1 VAISFIK
8 IKRMILGEPFPTRAE
23 IHERLDKV
31 RALAIFASD
40 PISSNAY
47 ATEAIMSV
55 LILISVQALSWTLPI
70 ALAVMVLVLLVI
82 FSYTQTILHYPQG
95 GGAYIVTKDN
105 LGTMPSLFAAS
116 ALLIDYIL
124 TVSVSVSAGVRAIT
138 SALPELFPYSVWL
151 ALLAIAIL
159 TLVNLRGVRESGT
172 IFALP
177 TYAFVGGILLI
188 VVIGVIRFS
197 GVFGASPPV
206 VVVPAHNALESHA
219 AVSQFLIL
227 WLVVRAFAAGCTALT
242 GIEAISDGVAAFKKP
257 ESKNAAETMV
267 AMGIIAM
274 TLFVGIT
281 YLATHLD
288 LIPYEEQSIVS
299 QLARAVTAGMPGGS
313 LIYGWVQFFTMMIL
327 ILAANTG
334 FQDFPRVSSFLAKD
348 GFMPRW
354 MQNRGDRLVY
364 NYGIAVLATI
374 AAIVVVAFQASEI
387 AMLPLYA
394 LGVMLGFTLSQAGM
408 VRLFGKIM
416 KLKPGETAHTGITT
430 ITYEPTAKYKRFL
443 PAVGSVVTG
452 IVLVA
457 LIFTKFLEG
466 AWVVVLAIPL
476 LVWMFR
482 SIHRHYETVAAGLS
496 LRDFSPEQ
504 MRAIADVVIIPMGD
518 IHRGTLRA
526 LRYAGQLTDNVQAVS
541 IVTGE
546 EMRERVQRRWDR
558 FAAVTQGVQLV
569 LIEYEY
575 RDILTPLVDYISQVT
590 TEQYPGRLTTVVV
603 PEFVTDSLWGNLLHN
618 QTANI
623 LRVRLRQCEDVV
635 VIDVP
640 YHIHSRN
647 TASQ

>member
-1 VAISFIK
+1 
-8 IKRMILGEPFPTRAE
+8 MILGEPFPTRAD

-31 RALAIFASD
+31 RGLAIFASD

-55 LILISVQALSWTLPI
+55 LILISVQALSLTLPI
-70 ALAVMVLVLLVI
+70 ALGVMILVLLVI

-105 LGTMPSLFAAS
+105 LGTTPSLFAAA

-138 SALPELFPYSVWL
+138 SALPQLFPYSVWL

-188 VVIGVIRFS
+188 IIIGLIRLL
-197 GVFGASPPV
+197 GLFGAPPPV
-206 VVVPAHNALESHA
+206 VVTPAHNALESHA

-227 WLVVRAFAAGCTALT
+227 WLVLRAFAAGCTALT

-257 ESKNAAETMV
+257 ESKNAAETMI

-274 TLFVGIT
+274 TLFIGIT

-288 LIPYEEQSIVS
+288 LIPYEEQSILS
-299 QLARAVTAGMPGGS
+299 QLARAVTAGIPGGGI
-313 LIYGWVQFFTMMIL
+313 IYGWVQFFTMMIL

-354 MQNRGDRLVY
+354 MQNRGDRLVF
-364 NYGIAVLATI
+364 NYGIAVLAVL
-374 AAIVVVAFQASEI
+374 AAIVVVAFQANEI

-408 VRLFGKIM
+408 VRLFDKIM
-416 KLKPGETAHTGITT
+416 KLKPGETAYTGVTT
-430 ITYEPTAKYKRFL
+430 IAYESAAKYKRL
-443 PAVGSVVTG
+443 IPAIGAVVTG
-452 IVLVA
+452 IVLLI

-466 AWVVVLAIPL
+466 AWVVVLAIPV

-482 SIHRHYETVAAGLS
+482 SIHRHYDLVADQLS
-496 LRDFSPEQ
+496 LREFSPEQ
-504 MRAIADVVIIPMGD
+504 MHPIADVAIIPMGD

-526 LRYAGQLTDNVQAVS
+526 LRYAKQLTDNVQAIS
-541 IVTGE
+541 IITGD
-546 EMRERVQRRWDR
+546 EMRERVQQRWNR
-558 FAAVTQGVQLV
+558 FAVVTEGVQLV
-569 LIEYEY
+569 LLEYEY
-575 RDILTPLVDYISQVT
+575 RDILTPLVDYITQVT
-590 TEQYPGRLTTVVV
+590 NEQFPGQLTTVVV
-603 PEFVTDSLWGNLLHN
+603 SEFISDSVWGNLLHN

-623 LRVRLRQCEDVV
+623 LRSRLRQCENVV
-635 VIDVP
+635 IIDVP
-640 YHIHSRN
+640 YHIHSHK
-647 TASQ
+647 TEPQ